1 MDLMIQPHITTM
13 DKSSEA
19 SAFIAVLLAF
29 FGLSDLT
36 AASLDDLPA
45 LEYWLANVPVR
56 LAVLFA
62 VTAYSYLFKE
72 DGMLGEAQGAGRFLC
87 NSFVFAWGFL
97 ELMIWF
103 WVSMICLG
111 LRRMT
116 QADQLEQIF
125 VSLKEERRVVAQ
137 KIIDARKAEE
147 DTL

>member
-1 MDLMIQPHITTM
+1 MCVMVKPHITTM

-72 DGMLGEAQGAGRFLC
+72 DGMLGETQGAGRFLC
-87 NSFVFAWGFL
+87 NSFVFSWGFM

-103 WVSMICLG
+103 WVS
-111 LRRMT
+111 T
-116 QADQLEQIF
+116 IF
-125 VSLKEERRVVAQ
+125 GDMGEEFS
-137 KIIDARKAEE
+137 
-147 DTL
+147 